1 MIVYPAIDLK
11 DGVCV
16 RLLKGDMDQ
25 ATIFN
30 ARPAEQAREF
40 ENAGFQWLHL
50 VDLNG
55 ALEGRSINTDAV
67 MAVIEAVNIPIQL
80 GGGIRSMGVL
90 ENWLIAGVNRV
101 VLGTAALA
109 DPDFVLE
116 ACRDFQGRVVIAID
130 ARDGR
135 VSVDGWTRD
144 SNVRALDLAL
154 KFGDSGAAAI
164 IYTDMNRDG
173 AMTGVNVEAT
183 VDLAFALTTPVIASG
198 GVSSIGDL
206 RELRNQ

>member
-90 ENWLIAGVNRV
+90 ENWLIAGVNRGH
-101 VLGTAALA
+101 LC
-109 DPDFVLE
+109 E
-116 ACRDFQGRVVIAID
+116 A
-130 ARDGR
+130 
-135 VSVDGWTRD
+135 
-144 SNVRALDLAL
+144 
-154 KFGDSGAAAI
+154 
-164 IYTDMNRDG
+164 
-173 AMTGVNVEAT
+173 
-183 VDLAFALTTPVIASG
+183 
-198 GVSSIGDL
+198 
-206 RELRNQ
+206 